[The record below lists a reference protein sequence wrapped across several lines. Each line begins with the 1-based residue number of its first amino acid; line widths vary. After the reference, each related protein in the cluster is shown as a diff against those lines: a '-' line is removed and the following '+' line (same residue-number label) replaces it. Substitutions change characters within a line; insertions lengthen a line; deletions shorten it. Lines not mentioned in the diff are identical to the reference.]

1 MKWSALTAGDFRG
14 RALALLLLTLCLSA
28 PSVAGSGDTP
38 PDALWRDLKI
48 ELEAGIHRGDFSGAT
63 ILVGRGEQVL
73 LYKAVG
79 VADVE
84 SGEPMTCRHLFDAAS
99 LTKPLV
105 TAVSTLLLVQEGKL
119 SLDAP
124 VSDYLHLSLE
134 PAPTIRQLLTHTAGL
149 PPVVELDQWKN
160 LKLESP
166 PGQKFVYSDVGFMM
180 LAQVVEKI
188 SGESLDQFYRERIA
202 VPLNLETATFR
213 PTAGAVV
220 PTYGVPKGIV
230 HDPRARALG
239 GVAGHAGL
247 FATALDVHQ
256 ELSRLSRVLKPET
269 LHLLFAPAADGRT
282 LGLDQDTSFSTARG
296 ARFSPLTSAGHTGFT
311 GTSFWW
317 DEPTGLHVILMT
329 SRLHPDNAGD
339 VKATR
344 YRVATLVA
352 EHFLGRQ
359 VKTGLDN
366 LVESDWS
373 DIAGEKVG
381 FVINQSSRDRFGRH
395 LTELL
400 ARQNRFQLV
409 SLFTPE
415 HGITGQRDEKIE
427 HGFHPSLK
435 VPIYSLYGETREPDP
450 LWFEGL
456 DAVVFDLQDVG
467 VRYYTY
473 ISTLQAVL
481 KVAATTGTRVIVLD
495 RPNPLGGQVIDGAI
509 AQKFSF
515 IACDALPMV
524 HGMTMG
530 EIARFL
536 NRDLHASLQVVKMT
550 GWTRDMTWKQ
560 TGLAMIA
567 PSPNLAEWESVEL
580 YPVLGQLEWCSL
592 SVGRGTRAPFRIFG
606 APYIKDPAALSMLLN
621 DQLGDDLEFL
631 PRYFVPT
638 ESKFEGLCCGGVE
651 VRAHR
656 PLAHPAHLGLQI
668 AQTLAALYPL
678 DFQMQDLAAH
688 YGLQKGQTPTE
699 GGPNSWR
706 NERQEYL
713 LY

>member
-1 MKWSALTAGDFRG
+1 MKRSCTTTKGGGW
-14 RALALLLLTLCLSA
+14 RAWALLLITLCLST
-28 PSVAGSGDTP
+28 PSIAGPEENSQ
-38 PDALWRDLKI
+38 DALWRDLKT
-48 ELEAGIHRGDFSGAT
+48 ELEAGIRRGDFTGAT
-63 ILVGRGEQVL
+63 ILVGSGDKVL
-73 LYKAVG
+73 LHKAVG
-79 VADVE
+79 IADVE
-84 SGEPMTCRHLFDAAS
+84 TGEPMTCEHLFDAAS

-105 TAVSTLLLVQEGKL
+105 TAVSVLILAQEGKV

-124 VSDYLHLSLE
+124 VTDYLNLSLDA
-134 PAPTIRQLLTHTAGL
+134 APTIRQLLTHQSGL
-149 PPVVELDQWKN
+149 PPVLEIDQLDRPTLQT
-160 LKLESP
+160 E
-166 PGQKFVYSDVGFMM
+166 PGRQFVYSDVGFIL
-180 LAQVVEKI
+180 LARVVEKV
-188 SGESLDQFYRERIA
+188 SGQTLDRFYQARVA
-202 VPLNLETATFR
+202 QPLELKTATFR
-213 PTAGAVV
+213 PTGGAIV
-220 PTYGVPKGIV
+220 PTFGVPKGTV

-247 FATALDVHQ
+247 FATALDVHR

-269 LHLLFAPAADGRT
+269 LHLLFAPAGGGRT

-317 DEPTGLHVILMT
+317 DEPTGLHVVLMT
-329 SRLHPDNAGD
+329 SRLHPDNVGD
-339 VKATR
+339 VKGVR
-344 YRVATLVA
+344 YRVASLVA
-352 EHFLGRQ
+352 EHFLGKQ

-366 LVESDWS
+366 LVDSDWS
-373 DIAGEKVG
+373 EIAGQRVG
-381 FVINQSSRDRFGRH
+381 FVLNQSSRDRFGRH

-400 ARQNRFQLV
+400 ATQKRFQLV

-415 HGITGQRDEKIE
+415 HGITGQRDENIQ

-450 LWFEGL
+450 VWLADL
-456 DAVVFDLQDVG
+456 DTVVFDLQDAG

-481 KVAATTGTRVIVLD
+481 KVAARTGTRVVVLD
-495 RPNPLGGQVIDGAI
+495 RPNPLGGRVVDGPI
-509 AQKFSF
+509 ARDFSF

-530 EIARFL
+530 EIAGFL
-536 NRDLHASLQVVKMT
+536 NRRLHARLEVVKMS

-560 TGLAMIA
+560 TGLSMIA

-580 YPVLGQLEWCSL
+580 YPVIGQLEWCSL

-606 APYIKDPAALSMLLN
+606 APYIKDPAALSTLLN
-621 DQLGDDLEFL
+621 EQLGDDLEFL

-638 ESKFEGLCCGGVE
+638 DSKFEGQLCGGVE
-651 VRAHR
+651 VRTRR
-656 PLAHPAHLGLQI
+656 PPARPAQLGLKI
-668 AQTLAALYPL
+668 ARTLAKFFPQEFRL
-678 DFQMQDLAAH
+678 QDMAAH
-688 YGLQKGQTPTE
+688 YGFQKGQIPTE
-699 GGPNSWR
+699 GGPDAWR
-706 NERQEYL
+706 IERQEYL